1 MWFRDFRVGF
11 VLCFV
16 VVAFNLHKILNITS
30 APVITNEIAHKF
42 EEGVG
47 GQDVNGQWREGIKL
61 NVRPTP
67 DVKRTSAAAKDLH
80 KQLEKKQK
88 KMQQAFS
95 AVISRGGGGGGGV
108 HKSPSVKMQQAFS
121 AVITRG
127 GGGVHKSPSVNMS
140 EDNEMRSVNV
150 PSGDEMRSV
159 HEKPKEINLGQLGQQ
174 GQLGLFSLD
183 KYLPNPF
190 GGNSSLSFGPWS
202 ATGGWRAAIDLEIC
216 VDSKCSQAVDEIG
229 PLIIKLSQPR
239 ALKHTMDE
247 RKIIEEMVR

>member
-95 AVISRGGGGGGGV
+95 AVTTRGGG
-108 HKSPSVKMQQAFS
+108 
-121 AVITRG
+121 G

-159 HEKPKEINLGQLGQQ
+159 HEKPKEINLGQQGQQ

>member
-80 KQLEKKQK
+80 KQLEKKQSK
-88 KMQQAFS
+88 
-95 AVISRGGGGGGGV
+95 
-108 HKSPSVKMQQAFS
+108 KMQQAFS

-159 HEKPKEINLGQLGQQ
+159 HEKPKEINLGQQGQQ

>member
-47 GQDVNGQWREGIKL
+47 RQDVNGQWREAIKL

-95 AVISRGGGGGGGV
+95 AVISRGGGGGV
-108 HKSPSVKMQQAFS
+108 HKSP
-121 AVITRG
+121 
-127 GGGVHKSPSVNMS
+127 PVNMS